1 MHASALYEV
10 LSPGPYGDSD
20 GSQPARGPVAEPVD
34 STDRFPVRGEED
46 DQLLRV
52 RGQFEGFAVQKQFAP
67 RRMTQ
72 AQSPPPRHHMPVQ
85 GRPSASARAHQGHRG
100 VAVTALCWPGGR
112 PHSVRHV
119 TRPPFRPERG
129 ATGGLGTATAATGR
143 RPVGTLSAAIGGSV
157 LDMDFRHTVERAQRL
172 KQLHA
177 DFKPLVLPTVWD
189 VWSARTA
196 AGAGFPALTVG
207 SHPLA
212 DSRGAEDQEGQT
224 FEEVL
229 AAVRPIIAAVD
240 VPVSVDL
247 EAGYGQKPADLIA
260 GLTEVGGVGLNIEDT
275 VHSDGG
281 RVRTTQEHASYI
293 AGLRAAADDAGI
305 PVWINGRTDLFLHA
319 ENASD
324 VLDEAIER
332 LRAMEEAGADSVYP
346 VRIQDND
353 ELLTAVT
360 GAVGVPVNSTAHP
373 VKHDLERFRR
383 LGVGRITYGPLLQLA
398 LTDAMKDMLRPW
410 AP

>member
-1 MHASALYEV
+1 
-10 LSPGPYGDSD
+10 
-20 GSQPARGPVAEPVD
+20 
-34 STDRFPVRGEED
+34 
-46 DQLLRV
+46 
-52 RGQFEGFAVQKQFAP
+52 
-67 RRMTQ
+67 
-72 AQSPPPRHHMPVQ
+72 
-85 GRPSASARAHQGHRG
+85 
-100 VAVTALCWPGGR
+100 
-112 PHSVRHV
+112 
-119 TRPPFRPERG
+119 
-129 ATGGLGTATAATGR
+129 
-143 RPVGTLSAAIGGSV
+143 
-157 LDMDFRHTVERAQRL
+157 MDFRTTVERAQRL

-177 DFKPLVLPTVWD
+177 EYQPLVLPTVWD
-189 VWSARTA
+189 VWSARAA

-212 DSRGAEDQEGQT
+212 ESRGAEDHEGQT

-247 EAGYGQKPADLIA
+247 EAGYGQEPADLIT

-281 RVRTTQEHASYI
+281 RVRDTKEHANYI

-319 ENASD
+319 EEASG

-332 LRAMEEAGADSVYP
+332 LRAMERAGADSVYP
-346 VRIQDND
+346 VAIQDND
-353 ELLTAVT
+353 DLLAAVI
-360 GAVGVPVNSTAHP
+360 GAIAIPVNSTAHP

-398 LTDAMKDMLRPW
+398 MTDAMTDMLGPW

>member
-1 MHASALYEV
+1 
-10 LSPGPYGDSD
+10 
-20 GSQPARGPVAEPVD
+20 
-34 STDRFPVRGEED
+34 
-46 DQLLRV
+46 
-52 RGQFEGFAVQKQFAP
+52 
-67 RRMTQ
+67 
-72 AQSPPPRHHMPVQ
+72 
-85 GRPSASARAHQGHRG
+85 
-100 VAVTALCWPGGR
+100 
-112 PHSVRHV
+112 
-119 TRPPFRPERG
+119 
-129 ATGGLGTATAATGR
+129 
-143 RPVGTLSAAIGGSV
+143 
-157 LDMDFRHTVERAQRL
+157 MDFRTTVERAQRL

-177 DFKPLVLPTVWD
+177 EYQPLVLPTVWD
-189 VWSARTA
+189 VWSARAA

-212 DSRGAEDQEGQT
+212 ESRGAEDHEGQT

-247 EAGYGQKPADLIA
+247 EAGYGQEPADLIT

-281 RVRTTQEHASYI
+281 RVRGTKEHANYI

-305 PVWINGRTDLFLHA
+305 PVWVNGRTDLFLHA
-319 ENASD
+319 EEASG

-332 LRAMEEAGADSVYP
+332 LRAMERAGADSVYP
-346 VRIQDND
+346 VAIQDND
-353 ELLTAVT
+353 DLLAAVI
-360 GAVGVPVNSTAHP
+360 GAIAIPVNSTAHP

-398 LTDAMKDMLRPW
+398 MTDAMTDMLGPW